1 MKTAVDKVGRGK
13 HRKVNARFRAMVSH
27 FLFESEF
34 CNPAAG
40 WEKGQVE
47 KAVRDARHRMLQ
59 DAPAFASLAKL
70 NDWLEERC
78 QSLWHEVLH
87 PEQNGRT
94 VAEVFG
100 DERAALGS
108 LSDASRRS
116 RQPCP

>member
-1 MKTAVDKVGRGK
+1 
-13 HRKVNARFRAMVSH
+13 MVSH

-47 KAVRDARHRMLQ
+47 KNVRDARHRLLQ

-78 QSLWHEVLH
+78 QSL
-87 PEQNGRT
+87 
-94 VAEVFG
+94 
-100 DERAALGS
+100 
-108 LSDASRRS
+108 
-116 RQPCP
+116 

>member
-1 MKTAVDKVGRGK
+1 
-13 HRKVNARFRAMVSH
+13 MVSH

-78 QSLWHEVLH
+78 QALWHEVLH

-94 VAEVFG
+94 VGLVRSISGTKAIISS
-100 DERAALGS
+100 S
-108 LSDASRRS
+108 LVR
-116 RQPCP
+116 